1 MAVEFNRFNNY
12 NNFNL
17 RVEKDAARK
26 AADTKEEQV
35 EAEQTAVFKGL
46 GNETD
51 LLTQNAQNLYGLR
64 FNAADIKD
72 KAIADETNRILA
84 SLGYKNF
91 KVTPEQ
97 VASVANGVSTVILP
111 AMKQVDDAAVAAR
124 IEDPSGPFADL
135 FAKEV

>member
-17 RVEKDAARK
+17 RVDKDAARK

-46 GNETD
+46 ENETD

-64 FNAADIKD
+64 FNAASIKD
-72 KAIADETNRILA
+72 KAIADETNKILA

-124 IEDPSGPFADL
+124 IEDPNGPFADL

>member
-17 RVEKDAARK
+17 RVDKDAARK

-46 GNETD
+46 ENETD

-72 KAIADETNRILA
+72 KAIADETNKILA

-124 IEDPSGPFADL
+124 IEDPNGPFADL

>member
-124 IEDPSGPFADL
+124 IEDPNGPFADL

>member
-17 RVEKDAARK
+17 RVDKDAARK

-46 GNETD
+46 ENETD

-64 FNAADIKD
+64 FNAANIKD
-72 KAIADETNRILA
+72 KAIADETNKILA

-124 IEDPSGPFADL
+124 IEDPNGPFADL

>member
-17 RVEKDAARK
+17 RVDKDAARK

-46 GNETD
+46 ENETD

-64 FNAADIKD
+64 FNAAGIKD
-72 KAIADETNRILA
+72 KAIADETNKILA

-124 IEDPSGPFADL
+124 IEDPNGPFADL